1 MTPQSEIHFWHIPK
15 TAGTSVAG
23 LIRRA
28 YPDEEC
34 LPAHTVRELVA
45 LPRERISH
53 FRCYTGHFF
62 SLLEPMVGRQLSTV
76 TILRDPVE
84 QTLSLLRHCQR
95 YVPGAGRLAPLAAR
109 MLPFAWEKMPPWRG
123 RLEKVWCPVL
133 MNNFQTRVLGSEVV
147 APAKLGTD
155 FYGLTYPFLEPSF
168 CDPDADLDILFARAV
183 RRLESMAVVG
193 TTERLP
199 ETITLIF
206 RLLGLPAP
214 PAVPRENISLLR
226 RKHSPEFLALIEAQ
240 NSYDRRLHQFAGE
253 LLGRQATAKPESRR

>member
-1 MTPQSEIHFWHIPK
+1 MTPQSELHFWHIPK

-28 YPDEEC
+28 YPAEEC
-34 LPAHTVRELVA
+34 LPAHTVKELIA
-45 LPRERISH
+45 LPRERVPH

-62 SLLEPMVGRQLSTV
+62 SLLEPLVRRRLPTV

-95 YVPGAGRLAPLAAR
+95 YVPGAGRFAPFAAQT
-109 MLPFAWEKMPPWRG
+109 LSFAWENIPSWRR

-133 MNNFQTRVLGSEVV
+133 MNNFQTRALGSEIP
-147 APAKLGTD
+147 APATLETN

-168 CDPDADLDILFARAV
+168 CDPNAELEVLFARAV
-183 RRLESMAVVG
+183 QRLESMAVVG

-199 ETITLIF
+199 ETVERIF
-206 RLLGLPAP
+206 KLLGMPAP
-214 PAVPRENISLLR
+214 PAVPRDNISPPR
-226 RKHSPEFLALIEAQ
+226 RKPSPAFLALIESQ

-253 LLGRQATAKPESRR
+253 LLGRTMAASREPR